1 MIEGDRDFYI
11 FIFRGREIS
20 YSARGSLVT
29 FSSFFVLYSG
39 NGDEGYI
46 QNINLKMIS
55 SNKDTFSCWIK
66 ENIGLMMEGD
76 RDFYIFI
83 FRGRE
88 ISY

>member
-39 NGDEGYI
+39 NGDDI
-46 QNINLKMIS
+46 QNINLKMTF
-55 SNKDTFSCWIK
+55 SNKDTSSCWIK
-66 ENIGLMMEGD
+66 L
-76 RDFYIFI
+76 
-83 FRGRE
+83 
-88 ISY
+88 